1 MIPLQESIQ
10 IPKKSLHT
18 DIFIT
23 LRDRIVC
30 MSYPPGTQ
38 LNEKELCAEFGVS
51 RTPLR
56 EAIRKL
62 EDLNLVNV
70 IPRFGTH
77 VSAVDLDELHCALQI
92 KVKLDGLA
100 AELAARNR
108 SPQML
113 EELDSLLELYH
124 QKMADKDSVQAS
136 LIAIES
142 RLHTAIWSAAQNP
155 LLEAFLNNIQYRCA
169 RVWNSVLL
177 ETINPREVGE
187 QLAAIV
193 EAIRRQDEQPA
204 AIAAEKHVQY
214 FIERL
219 KTSLI

>member
-1 MIPLQESIQ
+1 MKELQKSI
-10 IPKKSLHT
+10 ILPKKSLHT
-18 DIFIT
+18 DIFTT

-38 LNEKELCAEFGVS
+38 LNEKALCAEFGVS

-62 EDLNLVNV
+62 EDLNLVTV

-77 VSAVDLDELHCALQI
+77 VSAIDLEELQCALQVQ
-92 KVKLDGLA
+92 VKLDGLA

-108 SPQML
+108 SSHML
-113 EELDSLLELYH
+113 KELDRLLELFN
-124 QKMADKDSVQAS
+124 QKTADKDSVQAS

-142 RLHTAIWSAAQNP
+142 SLHSAIWSAAQNP
-155 LLEAFLNNIQYRCA
+155 LLESFLNNIQHRCA

-177 ETINPREVGE
+177 KTIKPREVSE
-187 QLAAIV
+187 QLTVIV

-204 AIAAEKHVQY
+204 AMAAEKHVRY

-219 KTSLI
+219 TKNLI